1 MEIEIKSILKK
12 IIVKDDKVKVERLE
26 IANDEITEIRYQMA
40 TV

>member
-12 IIVKDDKVKVERLE
+12 IIVKDDKVKVERLK
-26 IANDEITEIRYQMA
+26 ITNDEITEIRYQMA